1 MRIKPAR
8 GRGCWKQMLA
18 SPLVAV
24 LVHGRAFLVF
34 LFKLLTDSFGS
45 SALISLRTTSLL
57 NIAAWTPCSI
67 VHNSFWL
74 GIAWRPWP
82 RLQGVTNSPYTCN
95 SGLRPMMDADFI
107 PRAIRR
113 GSSQRNPDSAFAAAF
128 RPMNPFLGTTRNIN
142 LSDEHHFTIRHAIY
156 KVPRLRVFTSRA

>member
-1 MRIKPAR
+1 MMDLDLCLGPQRQKSSWNGESGEAEGRNLAALDKPTHGNKAQLSSPPKQCRRGKKNIYQGILFASRTMGPVR

-45 SALISLRTTSLL
+45 SALISLRTTRLL
-57 NIAAWTPCSI
+57 TIAAWTPCLI

-74 GIAWRPWP
+74 GIAWP
-82 RLQGVTNSPYTCN
+82 RLQGVTNSPYTGN
-95 SGLRPMMDADFI
+95 SGCA
-107 PRAIRR
+107 
-113 GSSQRNPDSAFAAAF
+113 Q
-128 RPMNPFLGTTRNIN
+128 
-142 LSDEHHFTIRHAIY
+142 
-156 KVPRLRVFTSRA
+156 

>member
-1 MRIKPAR
+1 MGGHFK
-8 GRGCWKQMLA
+8 
-18 SPLVAV
+18 
-24 LVHGRAFLVF
+24 FLVF

-57 NIAAWTPCSI
+57 TIAAWTIGHLVSI